1 MLGILSAGIAPGLAL
16 LSYFYL
22 KDEYES
28 EPISVV
34 LRTFMYGALL
44 VFPIMFIQHVL
55 HTENIIKSGFID
67 AFLSS
72 SLLEEF
78 FKWFILFYAI
88 YQHVEL
94 DEPFDGIVYG
104 VAVSLGFASVENIFY
119 LFANGIEHAMARA
132 LLPVSSHALF
142 GVIMGFYIGKAKFT
156 EGKKA
161 KWVIISLL
169 LPFILHGFYDYILI
183 SQENW
188 LYIILPFMIF
198 LWWFGLRKVK
208 IARILTTNH
217 KKKQYSTQNSF
228 HS

>member
-28 EPISVV
+28 EPVSVV
-34 LRTFMYGALL
+34 LRTFMFGALL

-67 AFLSS
+67 AFLTS

-104 VAVSLGFASVENIFY
+104 VAVSLGFATVENIFY
-119 LFANGIEHAMARA
+119 LIANGIEHAMARA
-132 LLPVSSHALF
+132 LLTC
-142 GVIMGFYIGKAKFT
+142 I
-156 EGKKA
+156 
-161 KWVIISLL
+161 
-169 LPFILHGFYDYILI
+169 
-183 SQENW
+183 
-188 LYIILPFMIF
+188 
-198 LWWFGLRKVK
+198 
-208 IARILTTNH
+208 
-217 KKKQYSTQNSF
+217 
-228 HS
+228 